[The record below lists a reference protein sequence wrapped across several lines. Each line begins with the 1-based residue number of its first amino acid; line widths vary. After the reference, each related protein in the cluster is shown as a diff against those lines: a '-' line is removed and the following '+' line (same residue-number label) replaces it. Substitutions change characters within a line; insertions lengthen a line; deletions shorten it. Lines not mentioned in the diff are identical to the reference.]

1 MGTKTLV
8 QLVSTAQQELGLL
21 PVATTVA
28 SATDDTTLQLFA
40 ILNRVGEDVRDAKED
55 GWTALQTEMIVNV
68 VAPIVCTCTT
78 TALSTTITNCSQ
90 SVLGVDDT
98 YVVQGG
104 SLPQGARVASN
115 PGDGI
120 SLVLTEEPTASA
132 SSVSITISKDTYPF
146 PTDFEAFV
154 HRTQWDRSRRWELR
168 GPESPQSDQWVRSG
182 IVATGPRRRYR
193 QIGRTPNAFRLWPPP
208 TSTDTPAT
216 LVSEYRSLYWATA
229 SDGVTAKNG
238 FSADADTCVFPDDV
252 MIAGLKFYFWR
263 TKGFNS
269 SDLEEDFVRYRDRA
283 MARDG
288 SAATL
293 SMSRRRW
300 PIFVSPANIPDTGFG
315 NP

>member
-1 MGTKTLV
+1 MSKTLV
-8 QLVSTAQQELGLL
+8 QIVATAQQELGLF

-28 SATDDTTLQLFA
+28 AATDDTTQQMLAL
-40 ILNRVGEDVRDAKED
+40 LNRVGEDVRDLKED
-55 GWTALQTEMIVNV
+55 GWTALQAEMVVNV
-68 VAPIVCTCTT
+68 IAPIVATGNT
-78 TALSTTITNCSQ
+78 TALSTTVSGISQ
-90 SVLGVDDT
+90 SVLNVDTT
-98 YVVQGG
+98 YVVQG
-104 SLPQGARVASN
+104 STLPQGARVASN
-115 PGDGI
+115 PGDGV
-120 SLVLTEEPTASA
+120 SLVLTEEATSTATGTTL
-132 SSVSITISKDTYPF
+132 TISKDTYPV
-146 PTDFEAFV
+146 PADFEAFV

-193 QIGRTPNAFRLWPPP
+193 QIGRTPNIFRIWPPP

-216 LVSEYRSLYWATA
+216 LVSEYRSLYWATSA
-229 SDGVTAKNG
+229 SGAPQNG
-238 FSADADTCVFPDDV
+238 FSADSDTCVFPDDV
-252 MIAGLKFYFWR
+252 MVAGLKFYFWR

-269 SDLEEDFVRYRDRA
+269 SDLEADFERYRDRA

-300 PIFVSPANIPDTGFG
+300 PIFISPANVVDTGFG